1 MHVFILEKQP
11 VGLETNLEELLQIDN
26 SIQNLRPNLKK
37 SNRFY
42 NKKIKKPK

>member
-1 MHVFILEKQP
+1 MHVFILEKQL

-26 SIQNLRPNLKK
+26 SIQDPNLKK